1 MCVQPVDDR
10 CGRTGVRPVSFSEVE
25 YGERWGGGEYV
36 MLLTKACSYRSLIT
50 SKESNKVELLLLL
63 VYSG

>member
-25 YGERWGGGEYV
+25 HAREREGGREDV
-36 MLLTKACSYRSLIT
+36 IPLTNAC
-50 SKESNKVELLLLL
+50 
-63 VYSG
+63 

>member
-25 YGERWGGGEYV
+25 YGERAGGREYV
-36 MLLTKACSYRSLIT
+36 MPLTKACSYRSVINPN
-50 SKESNKVELLLLL
+50 ESNKMELLLLL
-63 VYSG
+63 VY

>member
-25 YGERWGGGEYV
+25 YARGREGGREYV
-36 MLLTKACSYRSLIT
+36 ILLTSACSYRSVINA
-50 SKESNKVELLLLL
+50 KESTGLN
-63 VYSG
+63 YCC